1 LAHLQL
7 LARHGKFAQHRNSR
21 KFSDGFDG
29 IADWQR
35 SFAGFVL
42 YFGRRGIYFGD
53 CVVGVDVYELK
64 NMSKKILKNKP
75 QREPEVEKWIAQEVI
90 EQQARYKKIAQ
101 EMNIDLAEQR
111 EVWIQEFYERIQT
124 TGFYWHA
131 DNKKIIKPDEIF
143 QKPDREF
150 KVVF

>member
-1 LAHLQL
+1 
-7 LARHGKFAQHRNSR
+7 
-21 KFSDGFDG
+21 
-29 IADWQR
+29 
-35 SFAGFVL
+35 
-42 YFGRRGIYFGD
+42 
-53 CVVGVDVYELK
+53 
-64 NMSKKILKNKP
+64 MSKKILKNKP